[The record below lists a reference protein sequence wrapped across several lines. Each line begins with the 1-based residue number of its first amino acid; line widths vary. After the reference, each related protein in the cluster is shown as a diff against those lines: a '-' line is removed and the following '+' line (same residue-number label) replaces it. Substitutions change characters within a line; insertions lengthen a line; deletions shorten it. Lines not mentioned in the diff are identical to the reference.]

1 MKRKDFIKAAG
12 LGLISVPMISSLSKL
27 KNLTD
32 DFAQT
37 ERMPALFLGH
47 GSPMNAIEDN
57 EFVQGFKD
65 QAKQLEKPN
74 AIIVVSAHW
83 ETRGTYVTAM
93 ENPRTIH
100 DFGGFPQALFDQQ
113 YPAPGHPAL
122 AQEVANLV
130 QPGGTVH
137 LDDKWGLDHGSWT
150 VVKHMFPD
158 ADVPVIQLSIDR
170 TQTPAYHYQLA
181 QQLKQ
186 LRDKGV
192 LIIGSGNIGW
202 ALKQLL
208 KKDYDI
214 KQGDIED
221 GFDANDLSQVADFL
235 KGVDAV
241 ISAGPFAV
249 NKNIASVAAE
259 NGIAYFD
266 LTEDVE
272 TTEYIRSLK
281 SENILMPQCGL
292 APGAINI
299 CAAGMMNQFDTVN
312 EVLMRVGAL
321 PRFTT
326 NEMSY
331 YLSWSTNGL
340 INEYCNEADAIYDGK
355 SVKVMPLEGAE
366 KIVIEGESFEA
377 FNTSGGCATMCETFK
392 NKVQNL
398 SYKTIRY
405 PGHLNHMKFL
415 FNDLH
420 LKKNKNVLEKLFDKE
435 VPRTKNDVI
444 IFFVKVI
451 GLIDGVLQEKT
462 YLRKIYG
469 NEKFSAIQLTT
480 ASGVCSVLK
489 MFLDGKITN
498 EGFTK
503 QESLSWDDFLNNNFG
518 KVYA

>member
-1 MKRKDFIKAAG
+1 MKAKI
-12 LGLISVPMISSLSKL
+12 
-27 KNLTD
+27 
-32 DFAQT
+32 
-37 ERMPALFLGH
+37 
-47 GSPMNAIEDN
+47 AI
-57 EFVQGFKD
+57 V
-65 QAKQLEKPN
+65 
-74 AIIVVSAHW
+74 
-83 ETRGTYVTAM
+83 
-93 ENPRTIH
+93 
-100 DFGGFPQALFDQQ
+100 
-113 YPAPGHPAL
+113 
-122 AQEVANLV
+122 
-130 QPGGTVH
+130 
-137 LDDKWGLDHGSWT
+137 
-150 VVKHMFPD
+150 
-158 ADVPVIQLSIDR
+158 
-170 TQTPAYHYQLA
+170 
-181 QQLKQ
+181 
-186 LRDKGV
+186 
-192 LIIGSGNIGW
+192 GSGNIGW

-208 KKDYDI
+208 KKDYDL

-221 GFDANDLSQVADFL
+221 GFDANDISQVEDFL

-299 CAAGMMNQFDTVN
+299 CAAGMMNQFDSVN

-340 INEYCNEADAIYDGK
+340 INEYCNEADVIYEGK

-377 FNTSGGCATMCETFK
+377 FNTSGGCATMCETFEGE
-392 NKVQNL
+392 VQNL

-415 FNDLH
+415 L
-420 LKKNKNVLEKLFDKE
+420 
-435 VPRTKNDVI
+435 

-469 NEKFSAIQLTT
+469 DEKFSAIQLTT
-480 ASGVCSVLK
+480 ASGVCSALK
-489 MFLDGKITN
+489 MFLDGKIAN
-498 EGFTK
+498 KGFTK
-503 QESLSWDDFLNNNFG
+503 QESLSWDDFLNNDFG
-518 KVYA
+518 RVYA